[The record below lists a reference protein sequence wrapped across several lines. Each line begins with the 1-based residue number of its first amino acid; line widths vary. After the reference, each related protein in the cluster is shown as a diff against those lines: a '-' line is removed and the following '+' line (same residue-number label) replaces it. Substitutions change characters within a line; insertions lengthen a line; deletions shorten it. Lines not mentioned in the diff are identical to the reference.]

1 MIARKLFSSFF
12 AVSLMAVA
20 AIAVAQTP
28 TANQQKQIKDAE
40 ERFAAADKNTDG
52 KLTLEEAQAG
62 MPRIASNFKKID
74 TNNDGFVMIEE
85 IKAMIL
91 K

>member
-1 MIARKLFSSFF
+1 MIVRQLISGIFVASVVAF
-12 AVSLMAVA
+12 AAV
-20 AIAVAQTP
+20 AVAQTP
-28 TANQQKQIKDAE
+28 TASQQKQIKDAE
-40 ERFAAADKNTDG
+40 ERFAASDKNADG

-74 TNNDGFVMIEE
+74 SNSDGFVTMEE
-85 IKAMIL
+85 IKVMIL

>member
-1 MIARKLFSSFF
+1 MIVRQLISGIF
-12 AVSLMAVA
+12 AVSVVAFAAV
-20 AIAVAQTP
+20 AVAQTP
-28 TANQQKQIKDAE
+28 TASQQKQIKDAE
-40 ERFAAADKNTDG
+40 ERFAASDKNADG

-74 TNNDGFVMIEE
+74 SNSDGFVTMEE
-85 IKAMIL
+85 IKVMIL

>member
-1 MIARKLFSSFF
+1 MIVRKLISGILASAVVAF
-12 AVSLMAVA
+12 AAV
-20 AIAVAQTP
+20 AVAQTP
-28 TANQQKQIKDAE
+28 TASQQKQIKEAE
-40 ERFAAADKNTDG
+40 ERFAASDKNADG

-74 TNNDGFVMIEE
+74 VNNDGFVTIEE

>member
-28 TANQQKQIKDAE
+28 TANQQKQIKEAE
-40 ERFAAADKNTDG
+40 ERFAASDKNADG
-52 KLTLEEAQAG
+52 KLSLEEAQAG

-74 TNNDGFVMIEE
+74 ANNDGFVTIEE

>member
-1 MIARKLFSSFF
+1 MAAA
-12 AVSLMAVA
+12 AV
-20 AIAVAQTP
+20 AVAQTP
-28 TANQQKQIKDAE
+28 TASQQKQIKEAE
-40 ERFAAADKNTDG
+40 ERFAASDKNADG

-74 TNNDGFVMIEE
+74 VNNDGFVTIEE